1 MTITRPDAYRL
12 LSVAPFD
19 MVVFG
24 GTGDLTRGETP
35 PFSPELLKHGTDG
48 LQTRRWREP
57 DSKSRFN
64 DKAPEA
70 KRFRHLFARAARCD
84 RYHLGV
90 ICLCRSGF

>member
-35 PFSPELLKHGTDG
+35 PFLAGTAEARYRWFADSPLEGT
-48 LQTRRWREP
+48 
-57 DSKSRFN
+57 
-64 DKAPEA
+64 
-70 KRFRHLFARAARCD
+70 
-84 RYHLGV
+84 
-90 ICLCRSGF
+90 GFEISL